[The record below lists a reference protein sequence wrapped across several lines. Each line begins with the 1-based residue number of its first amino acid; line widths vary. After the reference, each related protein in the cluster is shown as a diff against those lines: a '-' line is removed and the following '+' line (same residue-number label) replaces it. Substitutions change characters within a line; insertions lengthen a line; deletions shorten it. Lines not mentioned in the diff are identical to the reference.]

1 MWRLGTI
8 KDLVCFKIPK
18 ALGVVSRAKNAAH
31 GNEVVSRK
39 IVGKKNKSARD
50 DIERLSEYLVIN
62 EF

>member
-8 KDLVCFKIPK
+8 KELVCFKIPK

-39 IVGKKNKSARD
+39 IVGKRTKVH